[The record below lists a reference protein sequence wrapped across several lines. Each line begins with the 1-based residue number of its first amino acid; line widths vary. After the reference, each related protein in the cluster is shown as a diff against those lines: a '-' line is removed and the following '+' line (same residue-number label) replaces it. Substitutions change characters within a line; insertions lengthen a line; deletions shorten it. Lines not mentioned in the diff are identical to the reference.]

1 MNDKTLRKNVMDEL
15 EFEPAVDATHIGVAV
30 ENGVVSLSGHVGSY
44 AEKLAAEKAVRRVKG
59 VDALAGRIEVR
70 FPDDKKTSDDEIARR
85 ALAILHWSAV
95 LPDNAVTVQVQDGW
109 IHLGGQVEWQYQRA
123 AAEAEVRRLSGV
135 KGVVNG
141 ITLKPRIQ
149 TTDIKRRIEDALK
162 RHAELEADRIQ
173 VTVRGAGGVLLDGTV
188 HDWRERQ
195 AAENAAWSAPGVIAV
210 EDRLRIA

>member
-1 MNDKTLRKNVMDEL
+1 MTDKSLQQDILDEL
-15 EFEPAVDATHIGVAV
+15 DFEPSVNAAHIGVSV
-30 ENGVVSLSGHVGSY
+30 DRGIVTLSGHVGSY

-59 VDALAGRIEVR
+59 VEALAGRIEVR
-70 FPDDKKTSDDEIARR
+70 FPDDKKTADDEIARR

-95 LPDNAVTVQVQDGW
+95 LPDNAVTVRVQDGW

-141 ITLKPRIQ
+141 IALKPRVQ
-149 TTDIKRRIEDALK
+149 TTDIKRRIEGALK

-173 VTVRGAGGVLLDGTV
+173 VTVQGAGGVLLDGTV

-195 AAENAAWSAPGVIAV
+195 AAENAAWSAPGVITV
-210 EDRLRIA
+210 EDRLRIV